1 MFARY
6 LSCPNG
12 RNIRYRI
19 GKKKKAVMTG
29 RLSYLTEK
37 KRASTIQ
44 LNTPQLSLNA
54 FLKVKNLV

>member
-1 MFARY
+1 
-6 LSCPNG
+6 
-12 RNIRYRI
+12 
-19 GKKKKAVMTG
+19 MTG

-54 FLKVKNLV
+54 FLKVKIFSNG

>member
-37 KRASTIQ
+37 KSKHNSIKHATVVSECIG
-44 LNTPQLSLNA
+44 
-54 FLKVKNLV
+54 